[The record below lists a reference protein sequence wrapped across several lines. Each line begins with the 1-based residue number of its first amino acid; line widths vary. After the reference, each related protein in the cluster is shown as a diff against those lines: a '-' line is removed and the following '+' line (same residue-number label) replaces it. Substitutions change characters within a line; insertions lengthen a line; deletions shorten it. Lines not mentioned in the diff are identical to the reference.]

1 MSYEITGQH
10 RGDRGGTIATSAE
23 TPRAALDI
31 ARQWAEQGP
40 EHRHRDPERRV
51 LRPRPARYDRQYKG
65 GLDPPALRLRQL
77 CTLWR
82 IHARPTAR
90 SARMPRFYSDTTL
103 GTDLEGVML
112 RDAHTAR
119 QEAARAVAEMARDR
133 ADKSPEQDI
142 TIQVR
147 DEAGERVGTAR
158 LTLRI
163 EAQATAARQHRP
175 QPDRASRGS
184 RAS

>member
-31 ARQWAEQGP
+31 ARQWAEQGI
-40 EHRHRDPERRV
+40 RNIAIR
-51 LRPRPARYDRQYKG
+51 
-65 GLDPPALRLRQL
+65 
-77 CTLWR
+77 T
-82 IHARPTAR
+82 PTGE
-90 SARMPRFYSDTTL
+90 SFD
-103 GTDLEGVML
+103 
-112 RDAHTAR
+112 
-119 QEAARAVAEMARDR
+119 
-133 ADKSPEQDI
+133 
-142 TIQVR
+142 VR